1 MDIRNKRIVVVGL
14 GRSGFDVAILAHKHG
29 AIVAVTD
36 ICPEE
41 KITQDI
47 IVLKDNFIEL
57 EFGQHTE
64 EFLSGT
70 DIIVLSPGVDNNSI
84 PVQYAILNS
93 IPIISEIEFA
103 YNFCKG
109 KILAVTGT
117 NGKSTVVTLL
127 GKMFEKDSKKH
138 VVCGNIGNSFSG
150 EIEKIDEN
158 TFVILE
164 ISSFQLERII
174 DFKASIGCILNV
186 TDDHLERYTV
196 FDDYANTKLKLFA
209 NQEKNDIALVNYD
222 DKFSKDLIIPGLG
235 KKLFYSLTEE
245 VEGAYILN
253 NVMYSKIDDKVKKL
267 FNIPK
272 TKLTGK
278 YNLENICASSFIA
291 ISAGVNI
298 EAVISAIEDFQPLA
312 HRCEKFYEK
321 DGIVFFDDSKATNVD
336 ATKRAIQSLD
346 KKIVLIAGGRDKGGD
361 YLSVLKEIKEKVSK
375 IILIGEAANKIFDV
389 MVKQKVP
396 VEKADSMED
405 AVDRAIKIAQKDQV
419 ILLSPMCSS
428 FDMFTSYK
436 HRGEVFQR
444 LVREKFGEE

>member
-14 GRSGFDVAILAHKHG
+14 GRSGFDAAILAHKHG
-29 AIVAVTD
+29 AIAAVTD
-36 ICPEE
+36 SCSEE

-47 IVLKDNFIEL
+47 DVLKENFIEV

-70 DIIVLSPGVDNNSI
+70 DIIVLSPGVDNNSL
-84 PVQYAILNS
+84 PVKYAFANS

-109 KILAVTGT
+109 KIIAVTGT

-127 GKMFEKDSKKH
+127 GKMFEKDSKKYI
-138 VVCGNIGNSFSG
+138 VCGNIGNSFSG
-150 EIEKIDEN
+150 EIDNIDDD

-164 ISSFQLERII
+164 ISSFQLEKIV
-174 DFKASIGCILNV
+174 DLKVNIGCILNV
-186 TDDHLERYTV
+186 TDDHLERYTS
-196 FDDYANTKLKLFA
+196 FDDYADTKARLFE
-209 NQEKNDIALVNYD
+209 NQIESDIALINHD
-222 DKFSKDLIIPGLG
+222 DKASKDLIIPGRG
-235 KKLFYSLTEE
+235 KKFFYSVTEE
-245 VEGAYILN
+245 VEGAFVLN
-253 NVMYSKIDDKVKKL
+253 NVMYSKIDDDVKKL
-267 FNIPK
+267 FDIPK
-272 TKLTGK
+272 TKLKGK
-278 YNLENICASSFIA
+278 YNLENICASSFMA

-312 HRCEKFYEK
+312 HRLEKFYEK
-321 DGIVFFDDSKATNVD
+321 DGIVFMDDSKATNVD

-346 KKIVLIAGGRDKGGD
+346 KKIILIAGGRDKGGD
-361 YLSVLKEIKEKVSK
+361 YLSVLPEIKEKVYK
-375 IILIGEAANKIFDV
+375 IILIGEAADKIFDV
-389 MVKQKVP
+389 MDKKNVP
-396 VEKADSMED
+396 VEKAGSMED
-405 AVDRAIKIAQKDQV
+405 AIDRAIKIAQKDQV

-444 LVREKFGEE
+444 IVKERFS